1 MKVNFAGMLH
11 DRQKTEGRS
20 QTREMFTVAINLLLG
35 GIVILFFGL
44 TYGYLFH
51 MGQNWLEFDLPKIF
65 WLSTIA
71 ILAVSFLM
79 NRLLIEYDRDNRKNL
94 RRLLLGSTIFAFL
107 FIYCQVRGWFML
119 YANGIELGTSP
130 STSYLY
136 VLTGLHAL
144 HVLVGI
150 IFLLVSNYRVYFHT
164 GDEVKALLFF
174 SDPVRRTRLKLMRN
188 YWHTIDFVW
197 LFLFFVF
204 LYMHA

>member
-1 MKVNFAGMLH
+1 MLH
-11 DRQKTEGRS
+11 ERQKTEGRS
-20 QTREMFTVAINLLLG
+20 QTREMFTVAINLLLA

-51 MGQNWLEFDLPKIF
+51 MGQNWLEFNLPKIF
-65 WLSTIA
+65 WLSTLA

-79 NRLLIEYDRDNRKNL
+79 NRVLREYDRDSRKNL
-94 RRLLLGSTIFAFL
+94 RRLLLGAFAAAAVFV
-107 FIYCQVRGWFML
+107 YCQVSGWTML

-150 IFLLVSNYRVYFHT
+150 IFLLVSNFRVYMHT
-164 GDEVKALLFF
+164 KDEIKALIFF

-188 YWHTIDFVW
+188 YWHTIDFIW

>member
-1 MKVNFAGMLH
+1 MLH

-35 GIVILFFGL
+35 SIVILFFGL

-79 NRLLIEYDRDNRKNL
+79 QRLLIEYDRDNQKNL
-94 RRLLLGSTIFAFL
+94 KRLLFSSLLFAAL
-107 FIYCQVRGWFML
+107 FVYCQVSGWLML

-130 STSYLY
+130 SASYLY
-136 VLTGLHAL
+136 VLTGLHVL

-150 IFLLVSNYRVYFHT
+150 IFLVVSNYRVYFRT
-164 GDEVKALLFF
+164 ADEVKALIFF

>member
-1 MKVNFAGMLH
+1 MLH
-11 DRQKTEGRS
+11 DRERTEGKSR
-20 QTREMFTVAINLLLG
+20 TREMFTVAINLLLF

-44 TYGYLFH
+44 TYGYLFR

-65 WLSTIA
+65 WLSTFS
-71 ILAVSFLM
+71 ILAISFLLNM
-79 NRLLIEYDRDNRKNL
+79 ILKAYDEDNRKNL
-94 RRLLLGSTIFAFL
+94 RRILGGALVFALMFVY
-107 FIYCQVRGWFML
+107 FQVRGWVQL
-119 YANGIELGTSP
+119 YASGIELGTSP

-150 IFLLVSNYRVYFHT
+150 IFLVVSNIRVYIFT
-164 GDEVKALLFF
+164 GDDVKSLIFF

-188 YWHTIDFVW
+188 YWHTIDFIW
-197 LFLFFVF
+197 LFLFLVF